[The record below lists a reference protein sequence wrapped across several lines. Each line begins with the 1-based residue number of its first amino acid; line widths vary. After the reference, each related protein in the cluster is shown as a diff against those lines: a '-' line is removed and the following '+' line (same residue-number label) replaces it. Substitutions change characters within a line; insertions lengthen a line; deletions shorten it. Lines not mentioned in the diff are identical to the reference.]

1 MLGIPYL
8 CVKKRS
14 VEIDSNIYIMKKHFK
29 APLK

>member
-14 VEIDSNIYIMKKHFK
+14 AEIDSNIYIIKKHFCHS
-29 APLK
+29 